1 MALAVETVSNQP
13 THVLL
18 IEDSPGD
25 AAWICMRLLEGNSE
39 LEVSC
44 ADRLSTGLAAL
55 AVKPPAVVLLDLNLP
70 DSHGAQTFRNVL
82 NQAARVP
89 VVVLSGMED
98 EELAVQAVHEG
109 VQDYLV
115 KGAFDS
121 KQLTR
126 ALRYAIERQAPL
138 PRARHEPDATRR
150 STSGGNGT
158 LDNSSG
164 SEQSRCVEGS
174 ATSRNRASHRLSK
187 AETYPVLFPGRKSS
201 DQAIEVIGGH
211 CDVMQGRQKF
221 DLWKEYFSDLLRE
234 TAQAYAQG
242 ATQEEAEKRVEQW
255 LVAKYA
261 DKFYPRSSQN
271 PNAVTATCQKGPQ

>member
-1 MALAVETVSNQP
+1 M
-13 THVLL
+13 
-18 IEDSPGD
+18 
-25 AAWICMRLLEGNSE
+25 
-39 LEVSC
+39 
-44 ADRLSTGLAAL
+44 
-55 AVKPPAVVLLDLNLP
+55 
-70 DSHGAQTFRNVL
+70 
-82 NQAARVP
+82 
-89 VVVLSGMED
+89 
-98 EELAVQAVHEG
+98 
-109 VQDYLV
+109 V

-187 AETYPVLFPGRKSS
+187 AETYQVLFPGRKSS
-201 DQAIEVIGGH
+201 DQSIESIGGH

-271 PNAVTATCQKGPQ
+271 PSAVTATYQKGPQ